1 MWPPEER
8 QLRPESEEDATAE
21 KVAGRAPYG
30 PQANKPVQGCRRAPY
45 GPYSHQSDRPD
56 VGERQVPDVRRSFK
70 GAHPDVRLTSPRPAS
85 PLLCSLTSSGAV
97 LPVPQ
102 VTRGNPL
109 LLDSPP
115 ATQESAA
122 EQRAVSGIGEP
133 GRLSRKGEPTSR
145 RGQSSEADERHLSEP
160 VLCGS
165 PTVYHTEECERF
177 RVYSYIVPI
186 SRIPR

>member
-1 MWPPEER
+1 MWPPEEQ

-145 RGQSSEADERHLSEP
+145 RGQSSEADERHYRNQCYVVHLQCTTQRS
-160 VLCGS
+160 VKGS
-165 PTVYHTEECERF
+165 VDSDILF
-177 RVYSYIVPI
+177 R
-186 SRIPR
+186 